1 MEILISKRVAQKA
14 IDFCEGKDI
23 KDWLRSVGI
32 EILSDNGKVLHIK
45 GKVRT
50 ALVRDSDPVTVF
62 CCLAFAL
69 FGVFWT
75 FVCKDGLE
83 IVKDY
88 WKRKVKEEKEKKKGR
103 KRVS

>member
-69 FGVFWT
+69 FGAFWT

>member
-50 ALVRDSDPVTVF
+50 ALVRGSDPVTVF

-75 FVCKDGLE
+75 FICKDGLE